1 MGQKKFDMGDFEQGK
16 RLKFIIEGC
25 YKLTPVEFAKAYND
39 PKAVK
44 TYHILSGRNG
54 ISNKML
60 EIILKAYPDIN
71 QGWLLT
77 GEGEPIKKGPTAP
90 SFVIPEEEKTVS
102 IPSDAWQVIKQQ
114 AASLESKDNQLD
126 RVISLLEDQIKENK
140 KINAQRDGG
149 AICAD
154 VAGSDL
160 TK

>member
-1 MGQKKFDMGDFEQGK
+1 
-16 RLKFIIEGC
+16 
-25 YKLTPVEFAKAYND
+25 
-39 PKAVK
+39 
-44 TYHILSGRNG
+44 
-54 ISNKML
+54 ML
-60 EIILKAYPDIN
+60 ELILKAYPNIN

-77 GEGEPIKKGPTAP
+77 GEGEPIKKGPMTP
-90 SFVIPEEEKTVS
+90 SFVIPEEDKNVS

-154 VAGSDL
+154 VAG
-160 TK
+160 